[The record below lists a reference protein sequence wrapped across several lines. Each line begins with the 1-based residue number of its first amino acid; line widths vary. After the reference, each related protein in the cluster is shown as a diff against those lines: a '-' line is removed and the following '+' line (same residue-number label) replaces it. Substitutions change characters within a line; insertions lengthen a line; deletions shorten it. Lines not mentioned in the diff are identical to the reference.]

1 MSLQV
6 GNYVENN
13 FVRKKILLKIIQ
25 NWKHNF
31 NALKVDFEQHISIL
45 AI

>member
-13 FVRKKILLKIIQ
+13 FVRKTFVKDYPKLEAQ
-25 NWKHNF
+25 F
-31 NALKVDFEQHISIL
+31 
-45 AI
+45 

>member
-13 FVRKKILLKIIQ
+13 FVRKINILKIIQ

-31 NALKVDFEQHISIL
+31 KALKVDLEQHISIF